1 MHDFYSNGP
10 SSNTAKAHNFFLQN
24 FVFTILKLTKRGW
37 GWPIK
42 IFFAEFYDDYR
53 FAHLPQDDETKGE
66 TSTRAFSN
74 LT

>member
-10 SSNTAKAHNFFLQN
+10 SSNTAEAHNFFLQN

-42 IFFAEFYDDYR
+42 IFFAE
-53 FAHLPQDDETKGE
+53 LPPDDETKGE